1 MEANIRR
8 ICYPAFVA
16 CCYVEMIGED
26 GRTHSTT
33 LDATSLYDAADQAL
47 TKWSRLWWFNSQID
61 VTVHRG
67 GDCWRVSQEK
77 LSAWRATRKPNSASG

>member
-1 MEANIRR
+1 
-8 ICYPAFVA
+8 VA

-33 LDATSLYDAADQAL
+33 LDASSLYDAAEQAL
-47 TKWSRLWWFNSQID
+47 TKWSRLWWFNPQID
-61 VTVHRG
+61 VTVHRD

-77 LSAWRATRKPNSASG
+77 LRAWSATRKRNSAPG